1 MYMGKPVV
9 LDFFAD
15 WCGPCRRQGP
25 YLEQLKK
32 KMGDQIEIK
41 KIDVD
46 QHMDLANRYEIRV
59 VPTLIIEK
67 DGKVVEM
74 LEGVTS
80 AESLERM
87 LMPLVDR

>member
-1 MYMGKPVV
+1 MSRPVL

-25 YLEQLKK
+25 ILEDLKK
-32 KMGDQIEIK
+32 KMGDRVEIK

-46 QHMDLANRYEIRV
+46 EHMEMANKYGIRV

-67 DGKVVEM
+67 NGKVM
-74 LEGVTS
+74 HSLEGVTS
-80 AESLERM
+80 AETLESL
-87 LMPLVDR
+87 LTPLVD

>member
-1 MYMGKPVV
+1 MSRPVL

-25 YLEQLKK
+25 ILEDLKK
-32 KMGDQIEIK
+32 TMGDKVEIK

-46 QHMDLANRYEIRV
+46 EHMEMANKYGIRV

-67 DGKVVEM
+67 DGKVIRS

-80 AESLERM
+80 AETLESL
-87 LMPLVDR
+87 LSPLVE

>member
-1 MYMGKPVV
+1 MSQPVL

-15 WCGPCRRQGP
+15 WCGPCRLQGP
-25 YLEQLKK
+25 ILEELKK
-32 KMGDQIEIK
+32 RMGDKVEIK

-46 QHMDLANRYEIRV
+46 QHMELANKYGIRV

-67 DGKVVEM
+67 DGKVVRS

-80 AESLERM
+80 AETLESM
-87 LMPLVDR
+87 LTPLVE

>member
-1 MYMGKPVV
+1 MSKPVL

-15 WCGPCRRQGP
+15 WCGPCKRQGP
-25 YLEQLKK
+25 ILEDLKQ
-32 KMGDQIEIK
+32 KMGDKVEIR

-46 QHMDLANRYEIRV
+46 QNMELANKYGIRV

-67 DGKVVEM
+67 DGKVIRT

-80 AESLERM
+80 EESLESM
-87 LMPLVDR
+87 ITPLVD

>member
-1 MYMGKPVV
+1 MSRPVL

-25 YLEQLKK
+25 ILEDLKK
-32 KMGDQIEIK
+32 TMGDKVEIK

-46 QHMDLANRYEIRV
+46 EHMEMANKYGIRV

-67 DGKVVEM
+67 DGKVIRS

-80 AESLERM
+80 AETLESL
-87 LMPLVDR
+87 LNPLVE

>member
-1 MYMGKPVV
+1 MSRPVL

-25 YLEQLKK
+25 ILEELKK
-32 KMGDQIEIK
+32 TMGDKVEIK

-46 QHMDLANRYEIRV
+46 EHMEMANKYGIRV

-67 DGKVVEM
+67 DGKVIRS

-80 AESLERM
+80 AETLESL
-87 LMPLVDR
+87 LNPLVE

>member
-9 LDFFAD
+9 LDFFAE

-46 QHMDLANRYEIRV
+46 QHMECANKYEIRV

>member
-1 MYMGKPVV
+1 MSRPVL

-25 YLEQLKK
+25 ILEDLKK
-32 KMGDQIEIK
+32 TMGDKVEIK

-46 QHMDLANRYEIRV
+46 EHMEMANKYGIRV

-67 DGKVVEM
+67 DGKVIRS

-80 AESLERM
+80 AETLESL
-87 LMPLVDR
+87 LKPLVE